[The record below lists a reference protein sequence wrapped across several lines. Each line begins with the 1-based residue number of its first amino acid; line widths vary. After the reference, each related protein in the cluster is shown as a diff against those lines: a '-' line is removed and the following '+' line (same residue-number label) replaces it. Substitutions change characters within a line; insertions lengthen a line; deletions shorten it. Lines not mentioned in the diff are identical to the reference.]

1 MRAASKNTFEKN
13 FFKLMNNS
21 IYGKTMENVRKRVDV
36 KLVTTETEVL
46 KATAS
51 PCFQSQR
58 IMTGDLVAVKKMK
71 EVMTLNKPC
80 YVGMCVL
87 ELSKE
92 CMYDFHYGLMKD
104 EYGFQCKLLFT
115 DTDSL
120 MYEIKTEDVYE
131 DFKEIS
137 RYDDCFDNS
146 DYP

>member
-58 IMTGDLVAVKKMK
+58 IMTGDLGAVKKMK

-80 YVGMCVL
+80 YVGIL
-87 ELSKE
+87 RLNE
-92 CMYDFHYGLMKD
+92 G
-104 EYGFQCKLLFT
+104 
-115 DTDSL
+115 
-120 MYEIKTEDVYE
+120 
-131 DFKEIS
+131 
-137 RYDDCFDNS
+137 
-146 DYP
+146 